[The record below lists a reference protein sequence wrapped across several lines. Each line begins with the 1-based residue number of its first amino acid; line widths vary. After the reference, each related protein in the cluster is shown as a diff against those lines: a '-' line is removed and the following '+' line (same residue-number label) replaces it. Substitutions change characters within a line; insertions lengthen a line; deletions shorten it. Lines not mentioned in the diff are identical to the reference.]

1 MPEPT
6 KRKRFTLPREVRI
19 ILSLGSLVFVFAY
32 FVLSQF
38 SSARHSLHLLTSL
51 NPLLVALAVLL
62 EITAIYS
69 YMELTRSVL
78 YPHAPGR
85 FNLLR
90 VNLAG
95 LAISHVVPGG
105 TAPAGALS
113 YRIFNE
119 LGVPRDTNAFGLA
132 VQGAGSA
139 VVLNMIF
146 WLALV
151 ISIPLR
157 GFNPAYGFAA
167 LAGVFLLAAFF
178 GTILLITRGQRQAA
192 NWLKAIARTGRRPRQ
207 DLCAARESR
216 RPHHHARDEPTDP
229 VVGVH
234 VGGPQLAVR
243 RRVSLGLHLVVRSRD
258 ITD

>member
-1 MPEPT
+1 MGDPV
-6 KRKRFTLPREVRI
+6 KKKRFALPREVRI
-19 ILSLGSLVFVFAY
+19 ILSVGILVFVFEY
-32 FVLSQF
+32 LVLPQF
-38 SSARHSLHLLTSL
+38 ASARSSLPLLSTV
-51 NPLLVALAVLL
+51 NPVLVALAILL
-62 EITAIYS
+62 EMAAIYA
-69 YMELTRSVL
+69 YAELTRSVL

-85 FNLLR
+85 FNILR

-113 YRIFNE
+113 YRVFNE

-139 VVLNMIF
+139 VVLNLIF

-167 LAGVFLLAAFF
+167 LAGVFLLLAFF
-178 GTILLITRGQRQAA
+178 GTILLIMRGQRTAA
-192 NWLKAIARTGRRPRQ
+192 NWINAVARRLPAIDPDKVTALIAKVADRITLLVNNRRT
-207 DLCAARESR
+207 LWWAFTYAALNWLLD
-216 RPHHHARDEPTDP
+216 A
-229 VVGVH
+229 
-234 VGGPQLAVR
+234 A
-243 RRVSLGLHLVVRSRD
+243 
-258 ITD
+258 